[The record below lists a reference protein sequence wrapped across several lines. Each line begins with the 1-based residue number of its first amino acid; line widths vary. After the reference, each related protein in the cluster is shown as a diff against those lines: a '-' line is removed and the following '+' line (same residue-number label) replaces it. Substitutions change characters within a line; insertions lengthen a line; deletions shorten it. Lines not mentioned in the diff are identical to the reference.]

1 MFRKEVNTV
10 TNTELLRRKID
21 EAGYKLS
28 FVAEQCGLTYQG
40 FMNKVNNKSDFTA
53 PEINTLRLLLKL
65 SPEEVERIFF
75 TSDVDKSSTK

>member
-1 MFRKEVNTV
+1 M

-28 FVAEQCGLTYQG
+28 YVAEQCGLTYQG

-53 PEINTLRLLLKL
+53 PEINKLRILLRL
-65 SPEEVERIFF
+65 SPEDVERIFF
-75 TSDVDKSSTK
+75 TDDVDKSSTK

>member
-1 MFRKEVNTV
+1 M

-53 PEINTLRLLLKL
+53 PEIGKLRTLLKL
-65 SPEEVERIFF
+65 SPDEVERIFF
-75 TSDVDKSSTK
+75 TSDVDNPSTR

>member
-1 MFRKEVNTV
+1 M

-28 FVAEQCGLTYQG
+28 YVAEQCGLTYQG

-53 PEINTLRLLLKL
+53 PEINKLRILLKL
-65 SPEEVERIFF
+65 SPEDVERIFF
-75 TSDVDKSSTK
+75 TDDVDKSSTR

>member
-1 MFRKEVNTV
+1 M

-21 EAGYKLS
+21 EAGYKLQ

-53 PEINTLRLLLKL
+53 PEINALRLLLKL

-75 TSDVDKSSTK
+75 TVDVDNLSTK